1 MIRSF
6 ADYLIAIADATRTLL
21 TAPGVQRWR
30 RLRFLL
36 LFVLV
41 FPGIFVTSQL
51 CMALD
56 HLLFPGFR
64 AVVVRRPIFIVGQP
78 RTGTTY
84 LFRTMAK
91 DSGAFTSFRF
101 IDFLFPSILQK
112 KLAAIV
118 AALDRAIGAPGLRL
132 LQRIDEAFLPDFAQI
147 HRVGILEPEED
158 EYLLYHSMCSGTL
171 WLLFPSVQRFRR
183 LLFLD
188 TEADPAEQRRVMAR
202 YRALAQRHLY
212 HRGPETTLL
221 SKNPW
226 FTGKIQSLERAFP
239 DARFA
244 KLERT
249 PMQAIPSAASM
260 MHFSWHNT
268 GAVPPDVQDMERVLA
283 IYAHYDTHARAC
295 FAAMDPARTHTVY
308 YRDFVLDPQAAIERL
323 CGGLDVPGSPAL
335 AAVLA
340 QERAKQRT
348 RRSKHRYTLADF
360 GLTEDDVRVRFP
372 EAVAAADQRDS

>member
-1 MIRSF
+1 MLASF
-6 ADYLIAIADATRTLL
+6 LDYLTAVADAARTVL
-21 TAPGVQRWR
+21 TAPGAQRWR

-41 FPGIFVTSQL
+41 FPSLFLVGQL
-51 CMALD
+51 SMALD

-64 AVVVRRPIFIVGQP
+64 KVEIRRPVFIVGQP

-84 LFRTMAK
+84 LYRTLAK
-91 DSGAFTSFRF
+91 DQGSFTCFRF
-101 IDFLFPSILQK
+101 IDFLFPSVLQK
-112 KLAAIV
+112 RLAAIV
-118 AALDRAIGAPGLRL
+118 AAMDRALGAPGLRL
-132 LQRIDEAFLPDFAQI
+132 LQHIDAAFLPDFAQI

-158 EYLLYHSMCSGTL
+158 EYLLYHFMCSGTL
-171 WLLFPSVQRFRR
+171 WLLFPSVARFRR

-188 TEADPAEQRRVMAR
+188 TEAEPAEQQRVMAR

-212 HRGPETTLL
+212 HCGPETTLL

-226 FTGKIQSLERAFP
+226 FTGKIASLERAFS

-244 KLERT
+244 MLERS

-260 MHFSWHNT
+260 MHFTWHNT
-268 GAVPPDVQDMERVLA
+268 GALPLGVQDMERVLA
-283 IYAHYDTHARAC
+283 IYARYDAHARERL
-295 FAAMDPARTHTVY
+295 AALGSRAHVVRYH
-308 YRDFVLDPQAAIERL
+308 DFTADPQAAIEGL
-323 CGGLDVPGSPAL
+323 CGALDVSVSPVL

-340 QERAKQRT
+340 EERSKQRT

-360 GLTEDDVRVRFP
+360 GLTEEQVRARFP
-372 EAVAAADQRDS
+372 EAVAETDQRDS